1 MSAWGRGRAHEITS
15 PAGPCQA
22 IRAARGAHAEIERRR
37 ARFFRLKDA
46 SPDEAPPAAPDKP
59 PRPWWRRPLFAFLS
73 LVALDQILLW
83 TCATRPAGSIRDLI
97 QLTGDSAPPY
107 FELRPGLDTTYASW
121 GRGVPTRVHTNTLG
135 FRDPERPAS
144 RPDGMRRVIAT
155 GDSITFGIGV
165 DDEQSYPRHLQSR
178 LTESGAKDIEVWNAG
193 VPGYA
198 MADHLGLLRKRLLP
212 LKPDVVLLQ
221 LSRNDNAL
229 PMPLSPWFLESL
241 RYSGFARVWM
251 IFRFNFVEDPAL
263 FGQSFAAYVDECRRA
278 GVRLVLLHEGLP
290 EENRADVFRLAG
302 EHGIPL
308 VEIGGDAYPKLPDD
322 PHYDPEG
329 NRRVAA
335 RLVPEVLAALAA
347 PPPR

>member
-1 MSAWGRGRAHEITS
+1 M
-15 PAGPCQA
+15 
-22 IRAARGAHAEIERRR
+22 
-37 ARFFRLKDA
+37 KDV
-46 SPDEAPPAAPDKP
+46 SPDKAPPAAPDKAPPAAPDKP
-59 PRPWWRRPLFAFLS
+59 LRPWWRRPLFAFLS
-73 LVALDQILLW
+73 LVALDQLLLW

-107 FELRPGLDTTYASW
+107 FELRPGLDATYSSW
-121 GRGVPTRVHTNTLG
+121 GRGVPTRVHTNALG
-135 FRDPERPAS
+135 FRDPDPERSPEHQA
-144 RPDGMRRVIAT
+144 GIRRVIVT

-165 DDEQSYPRHLQSR
+165 DDEESYPRHLQAR
-178 LTESGAKDIEVWNAG
+178 LAETGAKDIEVWNAG

-229 PMPLSPWFLESL
+229 PMPLSSTFLESL
-241 RYSGFARVWM
+241 RYSGLARAWM
-251 IFRFNFVEDPAL
+251 IVRFNFVEDPAL
-263 FGQSFAAYVDECRRA
+263 FGSSFAAYVEECRRA
-278 GVRLVLLHEGLP
+278 GVKLVLLHEGLP

-302 EHGIPL
+302 DHGITL

-347 PPPR
+347 PNAR